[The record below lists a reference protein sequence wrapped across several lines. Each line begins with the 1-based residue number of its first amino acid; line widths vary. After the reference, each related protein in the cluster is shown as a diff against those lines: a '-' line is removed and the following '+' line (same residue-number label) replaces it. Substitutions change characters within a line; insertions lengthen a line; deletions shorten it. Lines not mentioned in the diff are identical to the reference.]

1 MPEACALWEVEA
13 VSFHKA
19 LRLALVV
26 GLATLPGCD
35 ASRPASVRVSQDSR
49 VRGVTP
55 PAPVQSRTPP
65 QSPRLAAQAAPGG
78 QAAATQSAPTFPASL
93 SLWFSL
99 NWDSAKQYE
108 RFVEVL
114 QYAAK
119 SGVRY
124 MTVSISGNDARVREF
139 VARLL
144 RDLPGVHLTISLST
158 AELMPQVDGPAETWE
173 QMGRLARWCA
183 EQTGT
188 GRCVIDLEW
197 SLLPW
202 YDGQAGATLD
212 LRAFRRN
219 ARALAAAA
227 GPTEIL
233 VYPANYR
240 AVEWKRLVTLAL
252 LSAEIPRFRQIGTT
266 WHSPHTWRAAPAA
279 DIRALDEALSYRPPA
294 EQIILGSTW
303 WNPGALP
310 TVLAD
315 IPRNREVWLWFQMP
329 TGTLPTPELV
339 TQTLRAARAA
349 TPPPR

>member
-1 MPEACALWEVEA
+1 MPLHRAL
-13 VSFHKA
+13 
-19 LRLALVV
+19 LLALV
-26 GLATLPGCD
+26 LALAAQPGCD
-35 ASRPASVRVSQDSR
+35 MSRTESVRVSRESSFHGVARPASV
-49 VRGVTP
+49 P
-55 PAPVQSRTPP
+55 SRTPP
-65 QSPRLAAQAAPGG
+65 QSPTLAAHADSGG
-78 QAAATQSAPTFPASL
+78 QAVTTQSAAAFPASL

-99 NWDSAKQYE
+99 NWDNAKQYE

-114 QYAAK
+114 RHAAG

-139 VARLL
+139 VERLL

-158 AELMPQVDGPAETWE
+158 AELMPQVDGPADTWE

-183 EQTGT
+183 ERTGT

-202 YDGQAGATLD
+202 YDGKAGATLD

-329 TGTLPTPELV
+329 KGTLPTPELV
-339 TQTLRAARAA
+339 TQALRAARAA
-349 TPPPR
+349 PPPPR